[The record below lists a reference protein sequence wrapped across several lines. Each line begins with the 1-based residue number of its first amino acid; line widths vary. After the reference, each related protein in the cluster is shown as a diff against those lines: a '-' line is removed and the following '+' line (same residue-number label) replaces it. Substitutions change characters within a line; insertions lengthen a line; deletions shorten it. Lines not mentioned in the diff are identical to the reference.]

1 MSSKIKVDQIE
12 NTDGVGDVTF
22 TGTGGINLSS
32 VKLSTIKSSGGTTA
46 LGVNSNGVVTR
57 NVIPAWN
64 LNLPDNFG
72 GSTEASA
79 NTNVPINDWGMNNH
93 GKTSQQVNKTCFLQ
107 GGCTLNSG
115 VVTVPVTGLYNIST
129 HLRFSGI
136 DNGGFMTA
144 QISINNETD
153 ITTLSIFGG
162 GEIIDTK
169 PSADDYWDYGAARAS
184 LIANLTAN
192 DNVRIMVYVET
203 DTSWTISVNESM
215 FKGYLIG

>member
-12 NTDGVGDVTF
+12 NTDGVGDVAF
-22 TGTGGINLSS
+22 TGTGGI
-32 VKLSTIKSSGGTTA
+32 KLSTIKSSSGTTA
-46 LGVNSNGVVTR
+46 LGINSNGVVTR

-64 LNLPDNFG
+64 LNLPDNYTG
-72 GSTEASA
+72 TNA
-79 NTNVPINDWGMNNH
+79 NANVQINDWGTNTHSN
-93 GKTSQQVNKTCFLQ
+93 TSQQVAKTNFIQ
-107 GGCTLNSG
+107 GGCSVNTG

-129 HLRFSGI
+129 HLRFQDISS
-136 DNGGFMTA
+136 GGFMSA
-144 QISINNETD
+144 FISINNETD
-153 ITTLSIFGG
+153 YNTLSVFGG

-192 DNVRIMVYVET
+192 DNVSIMVYVES
-203 DTSWTISVNESM
+203 DNAWTISVNESM

>member
-1 MSSKIKVDQIE
+1 MSKLSV
-12 NTDGVGDVTF
+12 NTIAH
-22 TGTGGINLSS
+22 TGGTSAMGID
-32 VKLSTIKSSGGTTA
+32 
-46 LGVNSNGVVTR
+46 SNGVVTR

-79 NTNVPINDWGMNNH
+79 NTNVPINDWGTNNH
-93 GKTSQQVNKTCFLQ
+93 GHTSQQVNKTCFLQ

-129 HLRFSGI
+129 HLRFQDITS
-136 DNGGFMTA
+136 GGFMVA
-144 QISINNETD
+144 LISINNETD
-153 ITTLSIFGG
+153 INVLSIFGG
-162 GEIIDTK
+162 GEIIDTS
-169 PSADDYWDYGAARAS
+169 PSGGGSWNYGAARAS
-184 LIANLTAN
+184 LITNLSAN
-192 DNVRIMVYVET
+192 DDVRIMVYVET